1 MVQLRLNLSFF
12 LLLGLQTYLQRK
24 ISYYWSRDQSQ
35 RHTSY
40 KDHGPTCK
48 SWGVIGKIMFIG
60 LFQQE

>member
-40 KDHGPTCK
+40 KDHGPACR
-48 SWGVIGKIMFIG
+48 S
-60 LFQQE
+60 